1 MATQFN
7 EAENPHWRRTFFP
20 IWIGQA
26 FSLIGSRLVG
36 FALIW
41 YLTESTGS
49 AIVLTTVSLVGML
62 PEMVLAPFAGALVD
76 RWNRQ
81 KVMIVADSCIAL
93 VTLFLGLLFALGIV
107 EIWHIYVLMFARSIG
122 GAFHYPAM
130 SASTSL
136 MVPKEKLTKIQGLNQ
151 ILSGAL
157 AIVAAPL
164 GALAIETLS
173 IGNVLFIDVITAV
186 IAIIPLFFV
195 TIPQPNVVTTEEQK
209 ANPIKTMLKDVAE
222 GMKYVYHWKGL
233 FYILLLATGIN
244 AIINP
249 AFSLLPLLV
258 NKTFGRGAA
267 ALASIETTLGTG
279 MILGSLLL
287 STWGGFK
294 KKVMTSTAALSVWV
308 VGLLLMA
315 FAPVERFWMLIL
327 GMAIFGVTNP
337 IVNGPINAIFQEGI
351 DPAMQGRVFSLIG
364 TMATAISPLGLLIA
378 GPVSEVFGVQSWFL
392 IATFYVVF
400 MCVVILS
407 VPAIRNIEEGN
418 PNKAGSTNPS
428 ALESAIVPGD

>member
-7 EAENPHWRRTFFP
+7 EAENPHWRKTFFP

-49 AIVLTTVSLVGML
+49 AIVLTTVSIVGML

-81 KVMIVADSCIAL
+81 KVMIIADSGIAL

-157 AIVAAPL
+157 AIIAAPL
-164 GALAIETLS
+164 GALAIEILS
-173 IGNVLFIDVITAV
+173 IGNVLFIDVITAA

-195 TIPQPNVVTTEEQK
+195 TIPQPNVVTTAEQK
-209 ANPIKTMLKDVAE
+209 ASPIKTMLKDVAE

-258 NKTFGRGAA
+258 NKTFGLGAP
-267 ALASIETTLGTG
+267 ALASIETTLGIG
-279 MILGSLLL
+279 MILGSLIL

-294 KKVMTSTAALSVWV
+294 KKVMTSTAALSIWV
-308 VGLLLMA
+308 IGLLFIA
-315 FAPVERFWMLIL
+315 FAPVDKFWMLIF
-327 GMAIFGVTNP
+327 GMAIGGITNP
-337 IVNGPINAIFQEGI
+337 IVNGPINAIFQEGV
-351 DPAMQGRVFSLIG
+351 DPSMQGRVFSLIG
-364 TMATAISPLGLLIA
+364 TMATAITPLGLLIA
-378 GPVSEVFGVQSWFL
+378 GPVSEVFGVQSWFF
-392 IATFYVVF
+392 IATVYIVF

-418 PNKAGSTNPS
+418 PNKANSTTP
-428 ALESAIVPGD
+428 AGFESVSVSGD